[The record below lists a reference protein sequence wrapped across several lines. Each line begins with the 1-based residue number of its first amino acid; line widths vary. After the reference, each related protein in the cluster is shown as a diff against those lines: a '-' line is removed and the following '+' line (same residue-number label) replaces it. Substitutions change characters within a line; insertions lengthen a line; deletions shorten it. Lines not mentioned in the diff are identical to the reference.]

1 MANTGPVGTIL
12 FDWCSIL
19 HAVRSKP
26 SRLLTLGYNTAVL
39 GLLPYLMRIPNFINM
54 DGLEWKRPKWNCVQ
68 RAWLWLNERAAIF
81 LGDHLIADHPEIERR
96 LLRWAAQSRITMIP
110 YGAWRNGAQN
120 MHCLSQYGVAPH
132 KFSAVIARP
141 EPENSLLEIVRA
153 FSRRKRGTKLLV
165 LGRFDLATNAYHRSV
180 VNCASDEVIFPGA
193 IYDSALVRGIRAEC
207 LLYIHGHQVGGTNPS
222 LVESLGVGAA
232 VLAHDNLFNRWVAGE
247 GASYFGSED
256 ELASRLDDLLDDT
269 NELAR
274 MRATSL
280 KRFQERFRW
289 ERVLAEYE
297 SLLLPLDISSGKK
310 ECSEPSDAFSAV

>member
-1 MANTGPVGTIL
+1 M
-12 FDWCSIL
+12 
-19 HAVRSKP
+19 
-26 SRLLTLGYNTAVL
+26 
-39 GLLPYLMRIPNFINM
+39 
-54 DGLEWKRPKWNCVQ
+54 
-68 RAWLWLNERAAIF
+68 
-81 LGDHLIADHPEIERR
+81 
-96 LLRWAAQSRITMIP
+96 
-110 YGAWRNGAQN
+110 
-120 MHCLSQYGVAPH
+120 
-132 KFSAVIARP
+132 
-141 EPENSLLEIVRA
+141 
-153 FSRRKRGTKLLV
+153 
-165 LGRFDLATNAYHRSV
+165 
-180 VNCASDEVIFPGA
+180 
-193 IYDSALVRGIRAEC
+193 
-207 LLYIHGHQVGGTNPS
+207 
-222 LVESLGVGAA
+222 VESLGVGAA